1 MSERTDLIDAMNR
14 HRNFLL
20 VTADGLT
27 DETAR
32 TASTVSTLTIASLLK
47 HVADVEEQW
56 MAFAERGAD
65 AFGEAGAYD
74 PDIETAVLA
83 VSVLGRLGGPRA
95 TEYLVSLRDGG
106 PPEAIQAAAARALGA
121 GRAPGGAT
129 P

>member
-47 HVADVEEQW
+47 HVADVEEQ
-56 MAFAERGAD
+56 
-65 AFGEAGAYD
+65 
-74 PDIETAVLA
+74 
-83 VSVLGRLGGPRA
+83 
-95 TEYLVSLRDGG
+95 
-106 PPEAIQAAAARALGA
+106 
-121 GRAPGGAT
+121 
-129 P
+129 